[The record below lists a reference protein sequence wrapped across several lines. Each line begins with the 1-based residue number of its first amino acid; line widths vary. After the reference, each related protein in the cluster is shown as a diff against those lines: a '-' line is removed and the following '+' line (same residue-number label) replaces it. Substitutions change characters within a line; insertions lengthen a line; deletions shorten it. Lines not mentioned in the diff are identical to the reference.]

1 MPADPHPDEPE
12 TLQPIEPPDSS
23 FDLQRPEEIKQAPPV
38 PSPAALDA
46 TVDMT
51 RIEPRP
57 VPAPDAPQ
65 PSPALD
71 NTVDMTRIEL
81 RPVPAPDGAPQMQP
95 ERRKAQRE
103 SGTFQ
108 IEVPKPLPAYAKK
121 LGEVLIQMGKMTTEQ
136 VDEAVR
142 WARESGERLGHCL
155 IRWGIVPP
163 EVLCRA
169 LSIQTGLPM
178 TVLDEPSIP
187 APLSKIFPLAL
198 MIHHGFVPFD
208 QSRTVICVA
217 ASNPLEPE
225 VIKELEKTS
234 KKVVEV
240 FLSRED
246 HIFRQLDWLRVKQ
259 KTRSRRTPRFNVSL
273 QVQYQF
279 CTRQGARTDK
289 DVHDAWTLNLSEGG
303 FLLDSTAP
311 PIDDPAAA
319 LVNGLYVNL
328 CLNVPAQTADS
339 AADEI
344 WSICEVREVRL
355 HMPDP
360 TTRTHRWLM
369 GVEII
374 DIAPEFKEK
383 LKALCRSAAKRR

>member
-1 MPADPHPDEPE
+1 MPADPQPNEQPLDATLDMERPDEIRIPQLAE
-12 TLQPIEPPDSS
+12 PDDIGIPQPVE
-23 FDLQRPEEIKQAPPV
+23 PEEIGIPQPAEPEEPAKPQ
-38 PSPAALDA
+38 PAALDA
-46 TVDMT
+46 TIDMT
-51 RIEPRP
+51 RFEPRP
-57 VPAPDAPQ
+57 EPASDAP
-65 PSPALD
+65 
-71 NTVDMTRIEL
+71 TI
-81 RPVPAPDGAPQMQP
+81 QP

-108 IEVPKPLPAYAKK
+108 VEIPKALPAYAKK

-163 EVLCRA
+163 EVVCRA

-178 TVLDEPSIP
+178 TVLDEPSVP
-187 APLSKIFPLAL
+187 APLSKVFPLAL

-225 VIKELEKTS
+225 VIKELEKIS
-234 KKVVEV
+234 KKVIEV

-246 HIFRQLDWLRVKQ
+246 QIFRQLDWLRVKQ
-259 KTRSRRTPRFNVSL
+259 KTRSRRTPRFGISL

-289 DVHDAWTLNLSEGG
+289 DVHDAWTINLSEGG
-303 FLLDSTAP
+303 FLLDSNAP
-311 PIDDPAAA
+311 PIEDPAAA
-319 LVNGLYVNL
+319 LVSGLYINA
-328 CLNVPAQTADS
+328 CLKVPAQNAGE
-339 AADEI
+339 AEDEI
-344 WSICEVREVRL
+344 WSVCEVREVRL
-355 HMPDP
+355 YTPDP
-360 TTRTHRWLM
+360 TLRQPRWLM
-369 GVEII
+369 GIEVI

-383 LKALCRSAAKRR
+383 LKRLCKNAAKRK